1 MGGGGGDENMNE
13 EEKREEERALGAF
26 WNVFVGPF
34 VFNKNEM

>member
-1 MGGGGGDENMNE
+1 MNE